1 MIAVYAYYS
10 LLVQSYSLQDSFVTD
25 TTLMGKILLVT
36 PMLDS
41 YYQSLSFIRTVF
53 HSFWELMIAELLS

>member
-36 PMLDS
+36 PMLRFL
-41 YYQSLSFIRTVF
+41 LSEFVF
-53 HSFWELMIAELLS
+53 H